1 MVIVVVT
8 VVTMMYHLAVLTE
21 SIKIFTMAKVIL
33 KKREHID
40 ILRGFPWI
48 YNNEIAKIEGDFSPG
63 DVIDIYDAKN
73 TFLGRGYINPKS
85 KITVR
90 VLTRKNEKIDRDFFF
105 KRILQA
111 WEYRKKLVDTSSCRV
126 IFGEADMIPGLIVD
140 KFEDILVIQTLALGI
155 DRFKDTIVDIL
166 DEILQPRGIY
176 ERNDVPVR
184 EVEGLPQRKGFL
196 KGIFDTK
203 IEIEE
208 NGLRIIVDVENGQKT
223 GYFLDQRENRIALR
237 GIVEGAEV
245 LDAFC
250 YTGSFALH
258 SAKFGASKITAVDSS
273 HSALELARKN
283 AELNGFLEKIE
294 FIEEDVF
301 DILTEFYKSGRTFD
315 VIILDPPAFAKS
327 QRHIEGAIRG
337 YKEINLRAI
346 KMIRDGGFLVTCS
359 CSQHITPAIFQEIIN
374 SAMIDANKILRLVE
388 FRTQAK
394 DHPIL
399 LSYPE
404 SLYLKCGIYQVL
416 KRG

>member
-1 MVIVVVT
+1 M
-8 VVTMMYHLAVLTE
+8 TE
-21 SIKIFTMAKVIL
+21 SIKIFTMARVIL
-33 KKREHID
+33 KKREHIN
-40 ILRGFPWI
+40 IVRGFPWI
-48 YNNEIAKIEGDFSPG
+48 YDNEIARIEGDFSPG
-63 DVIDIYDAKN
+63 DIVDIYDISN

-90 VLTRKNEKIDRDFFF
+90 VLTRKDEEIDRDFFF
-105 KRILQA
+105 KRIIQA
-111 WEYRKKLVDTSSCRV
+111 WEYRKNLVDTSSCRV
-126 IFGEADMIPGLIVD
+126 VFGEADMIPGLIVD
-140 KFEDILVIQTLALGI
+140 KFEDVLVIQTLALGI
-155 DRFKDTIVDIL
+155 DRFKDLIVDIL
-166 DEILQPRGIY
+166 DEIFQPRGIY

-184 EVEGLPQRKGFL
+184 EVEGLPQKKGFL
-196 KGIFDTK
+196 KGFFDTK
-203 IEIEE
+203 VEIEE

-223 GYFLDQRENRIALR
+223 GYFLDQRENRSALKN
-237 GIVEGAEV
+237 IVEGAEV

-258 SAKFGASKITAVDSS
+258 AVKFGASKVIAIDSS
-273 HSALELARKN
+273 TSALDIAKKN
-283 AELNGFLEKIE
+283 AELNGFTERIE
-294 FIEEDVF
+294 FIEGNVF
-301 DILTEFYKSGRTFD
+301 DILRDFYKSRRTFD

-359 CSQHITPAIFQEIIN
+359 CSQHITPEIFQEIIN
-374 SAMIDANKILRLVE
+374 SAMIDANRILRLVE

-416 KRG
+416 RKS

>member
-1 MVIVVVT
+1 
-8 VVTMMYHLAVLTE
+8 
-21 SIKIFTMAKVIL
+21 MARVIL
-33 KKREHID
+33 KKREHIN
-40 ILRGFPWI
+40 IVRGFPWI
-48 YNNEIAKIEGDFSPG
+48 YDNEIARIEGDFSPG
-63 DVIDIYDAKN
+63 DIVDIYDISN

-90 VLTRKNEKIDRDFFF
+90 ILTRKDEAIDRDFFF
-105 KRILQA
+105 KRIIQA
-111 WEYRKKLVDTSSCRV
+111 WEYRKNLVDTSSCRV
-126 IFGEADMIPGLIVD
+126 VFGEADMIPGLIVD
-140 KFEDILVIQTLALGI
+140 KFEDVLVIQTLALGI
-155 DRFKDTIVDIL
+155 DRFKDIIVDIL
-166 DEILQPRGIY
+166 DEIFQPRGIY

-184 EVEGLPQRKGFL
+184 EVEGLPQKKGFL
-196 KGIFDTK
+196 KGFFDTK
-203 IEIEE
+203 VEIEE

-223 GYFLDQRENRIALR
+223 GYFLDQRENRSALKN
-237 GIVEGAEV
+237 IVEGGEV

-258 SAKFGASKITAVDSS
+258 AVKFGASKVIAIDSS
-273 HSALELARKN
+273 TSALDIAKKN
-283 AELNGFLEKIE
+283 AELNGFTERIE
-294 FIEEDVF
+294 FIEGNVF
-301 DILTEFYKSGRTFD
+301 DILRDFYKSRRTFD

-359 CSQHITPAIFQEIIN
+359 CSQHITPEIFQEIIN
-374 SAMIDANKILRLVE
+374 SAMIDANRILRLVE

-416 KRG
+416 RKS